1 MVMTMPARSRVE
13 FDPMRMGVRIAVSL
27 WGGEGESA
35 VLTWPSQ
42 PERAIVR
49 GEAEPEADTW
59 LRLPEDAARAMYE
72 ALAQYFGGAADSAT
86 LRRDYDAERARVDVF
101 IRHLTSGS

>member
-1 MVMTMPARSRVE
+1 MPARSRAE
-13 FDPMRMGVRIAVSL
+13 FDPMMMGVRLAVSL
-27 WGGEGESA
+27 WGREGESC
-35 VLTWPSQ
+35 VLTWPQQ
-42 PERAIVR
+42 PHRAVVR
-49 GEAEPEADTW
+49 EGAEPDDDTW

-101 IRHLTSGS
+101 IRHLTAGS